1 MSVAYVNGSV
11 VTPKGVV
18 DANVVV
24 DHGVVASV
32 GTPSAA
38 DEIADI
44 AGCVVMPGFVDL
56 HKIGRAHV

>member
-24 DHGVVASV
+24 DHGVVVSV

-38 DEIADI
+38 DEIVDI
-44 AGCVVMPGFVDL
+44 AGCVE
-56 HKIGRAHV
+56 IGRAHV